1 MESIDNYLQV
11 MIDSLKK
18 KEKLLDRLIEKNN
31 AQEACIKNKVYEDVD
46 WDTFNMLVAEKEAAI
61 DRIVVLDEGFEET
74 YRLVKDEVES
84 NREVYRNKIKELQ
97 EIIVRLTDK
106 GTRIQTGEQ
115 RNRQNIDNIF
125 LATRK
130 EIKKQRTGLK
140 AVSTY
145 YNTMRNSVIRA
156 AEDSVLDQKK

>member
-1 MESIDNYLQV
+1 MTV
-11 MIDSLKK
+11 LKK